1 MVKGVS
7 LKSTGINYPSFK
19 KKYPYNIKKT
29 TEYKMSEAEMC
40 GFAAVGKVG
49 RGLPVYLAWHKLKI
63 LTATQIAFAISSM
76 WQCVIQT
83 ICF

>member
-1 MVKGVS
+1 
-7 LKSTGINYPSFK
+7 
-19 KKYPYNIKKT
+19 
-29 TEYKMSEAEMC
+29 MSEAEMC

-49 RGLPVYLAWHKLKI
+49 QGLPVYLAWHKLKI